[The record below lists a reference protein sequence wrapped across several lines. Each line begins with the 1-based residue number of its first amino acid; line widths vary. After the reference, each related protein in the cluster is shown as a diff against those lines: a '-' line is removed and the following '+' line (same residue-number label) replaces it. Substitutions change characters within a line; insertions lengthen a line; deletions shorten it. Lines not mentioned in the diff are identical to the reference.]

1 MAFQLIALVVVNMRM
16 EMLHGSAT
24 KGMLFYAAMW

>member
-16 EMLHGSAT
+16 EMLHGPVT
-24 KGMLFYAAMW
+24 KGMLFYDTMW